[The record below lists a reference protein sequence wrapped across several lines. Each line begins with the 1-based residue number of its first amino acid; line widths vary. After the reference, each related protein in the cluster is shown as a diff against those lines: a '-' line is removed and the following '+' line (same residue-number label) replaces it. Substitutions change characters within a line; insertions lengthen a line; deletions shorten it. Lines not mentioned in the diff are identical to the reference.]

1 MSNRNFTPFPV
12 LTTGR
17 LILRQ
22 LAMDDQQS
30 VFTLRSDAAIN
41 KYLEREPARTIE
53 DAVNFINKIS
63 DNIKNNNSI
72 YWVITL
78 AETKAFAG
86 TISLFNFSDEKN
98 SCEIGY
104 ELMTEFQGQGIMKEA
119 AEKVVDYVFQALQ
132 FQKIIAFAH
141 NDNQHSTKLLTRL
154 NFVKSTEPDGE
165 APGFSTF
172 TLTQSPSQ
180 P

>member
-41 KYLEREPARTIE
+41 KYLEREPA
-53 DAVNFINKIS
+53 S

-78 AETKAFAG
+78 AETKTFAG

-141 NDNQHSTKLLTRL
+141 NDNQHSAKLLTRL

-165 APGFSTF
+165 ASGFSTF